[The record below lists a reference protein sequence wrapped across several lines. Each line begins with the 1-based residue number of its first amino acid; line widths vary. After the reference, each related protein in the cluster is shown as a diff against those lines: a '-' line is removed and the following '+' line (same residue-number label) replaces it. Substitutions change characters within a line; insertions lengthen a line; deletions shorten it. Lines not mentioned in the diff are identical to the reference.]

1 MARQDIAG
9 LLTGMPSGRA
19 DPMGMGGNSS
29 QQRLAF
35 GAQRAEGLQ
44 RGVRGMMGGERNT
57 PAEQLQMAMAQL
69 DLSNPAD
76 LRKMAQIQ
84 QATGDIAGAA
94 QTASKIQAMEQAK
107 VAATYAANQEARSA
121 LSSDQ
126 RTESFDLGKKDR
138 LKQET
143 KDAAQLK
150 RQTAQQT
157 RSERSLVL
165 QEEAA
170 AREKRRSE
178 AAMTDRDTKLAQEEG
193 LRTLYETQARSE
205 GREELADAIKDGLS
219 LSSVASILYT
229 KTSTAAIT
237 APKGAEK
244 VAFEKLLASPAIQD
258 AIPEIFQDNFWGEWG
273 KTSDEADDLIF
284 YKLKEIRQREGNN
297 ITVED
302 AMMQAIKE
310 VAKVLTPPPE
320 GLTPAEVAAQA
331 ALLNTGSVAPDGSTD
346 AFAGTVTTESIK

>member
-126 RTESFDLGKKDR
+126 RTESFNLGKKDR
-138 LKQET
+138 LNQET
-143 KDAAQLK
+143 KDADLLK

-170 AREKRRSE
+170 AREKKRSE
-178 AAMTDRDTKLAQEEG
+178 AAMTDRDTKLEQEAS
-193 LRTLYETQARSE
+193 LRTVYETQARAE
-205 GREELADAIKDGLS
+205 GREALADAIKDGLS

-237 APKGAEK
+237 PPKGAEK
-244 VAFEKLLASPAIQD
+244 VAFEKLLDSPQLQE
-258 AIPEIFQDNFWGEWG
+258 AIPDIFQVGFEWG
-273 KTSDEADDLIF
+273 KTSSDSRDLIF
-284 YKLKEIRQREGNN
+284 YKTKEIRQREGNR

-302 AMMQAIKE
+302 AMIQALKE

-331 ALLNTGSVAPDGSTD
+331 ASLNTGSVAPDGSTD
-346 AFAGTVTTESIK
+346 AFAGTAVAGSIK

>member
-1 MARQDIAG
+1 MARTDIAG

-19 DPMGMGGNSS
+19 DPLSMGGNSS

-107 VAATYAANQEARSA
+107 VQAVYAANQEARSA
-121 LSSDQ
+121 LGVEQ
-126 RTESFDLGKKDR
+126 RTESFDLSKIDR
-138 LKQET
+138 DRQIIR
-143 KDAAQLK
+143 DAATLK
-150 RQTAQQT
+150 RQIATTT
-157 RSERSLVL
+157 RQEKSLVL

-170 AREKRRSE
+170 AREKLRSE
-178 AAMTDRDTKLAQEEG
+178 AALTDRDTKLAQEAG
-193 LRTLYETQARSE
+193 QRKLYEAQARSE
-205 GREELADAIKDGLS
+205 GRKQLADAIKTGLPLTS
-219 LSSVASILYT
+219 AASILYT

-237 APKGAEK
+237 APTGAEK

-284 YKLKEIRQREGNN
+284 YKLKEIRQREGNK
-297 ITVED
+297 ISVEK
-302 AMMQAIKE
+302 AMLEAIKE
-310 VAKVLTPPPE
+310 VAKVLTPTPTKTPE
-320 GLTPAEVAAQA
+320 ELAAEKKIVEDANLA
-331 ALLNTGSVAPDGSTD
+331 GGSTNTID
-346 AFAGTVTTESIK
+346 HETL